1 MADKD
6 KVKEA
11 EHAKVD
17 EIVEEDDEFE
27 EFEDEGWMDRTEE
40 AEEKQ
45 YWAEDWDND
54 DLDDNFAMQLRTELT
69 ANAANVPK

>member
-1 MADKD
+1 
-6 KVKEA
+6 
-11 EHAKVD
+11 
-17 EIVEEDDEFE
+17 
-27 EFEDEGWMDRTEE
+27 MDRTEE

>member
-1 MADKD
+1 VIDMVYDCVRVASYSLF
-6 KVKEA
+6 A
-11 EHAKVD
+11 Q
-17 EIVEEDDEFE
+17 
-27 EFEDEGWMDRTEE
+27 GWMDRTEE

-69 ANAANVPK
+69 ANAANVQK